1 MAKKGA
7 DKKKMVGLIFLVVG
21 VILIGWGINEAGT
34 LNNKLARALGSTSSD
49 RVLWFYISGGVCAG
63 IGFFNLFKK

>member
-1 MAKKGA
+1 MAKKSSSN
-7 DKKKMVGLIFLVVG
+7 KKLIGLIFLVVG
-21 VILIGWGINEAGT
+21 IILIGWGINEAGT
-34 LNNKLARALGSTSSD
+34 FNNKLARALGSTGTD

>member
-1 MAKKGA
+1 MAKKGTS
-7 DKKKMVGLIFLVVG
+7 KKKLIGLIFLVAG

-34 LNNKLARALGSTSSD
+34 FNNKLARALGSTSND
-49 RVLWFYISGGVCAG
+49 RALWFYISGGVCAG